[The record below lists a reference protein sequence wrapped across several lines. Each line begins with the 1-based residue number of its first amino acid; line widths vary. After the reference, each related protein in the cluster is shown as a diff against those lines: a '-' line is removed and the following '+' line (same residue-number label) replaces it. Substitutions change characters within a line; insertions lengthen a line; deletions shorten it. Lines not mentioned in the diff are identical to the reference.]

1 MRAFGGND
9 AAAAA
14 EQRFGD
20 WTSTIERAL
29 APGERYTATCAGE
42 ATDFARMN
50 RGKVRQAGSVLQN
63 ELSIRLVRGARHAE
77 HTLAMTGDAPVDRE
91 AIADAVEGLRD
102 VLPDLADDPHL
113 LLADRVESRRVERAG
128 ALPPAVLLGTSCQ
141 PMFAGPVTVLP
152 SRLAMPDFCVTIS

>member
-14 EQRFGD
+14 EQRFAD

-63 ELSIRLVRGARHAE
+63 ELSIRLVRGARHA
-77 HTLAMTGDAPVDRE
+77 D
-91 AIADAVEGLRD
+91 
-102 VLPDLADDPHL
+102 
-113 LLADRVESRRVERAG
+113 SRHGRRHCQ
-128 ALPPAVLLGTSCQ
+128 LCRPAVGLWQHGHH
-141 PMFAGPVTVLP
+141 PP
-152 SRLAMPDFCVTIS
+152 RLWL